1 MDSADE
7 AIVYYNPHTI
17 EHKKLKS
24 ISEEQVR
31 SAFQR
36 DDLKIFTDSSA
47 LKKYL
52 LEKKYADTVLLL
64 MSSGTFDGINL
75 EELAKTISR

>member
-1 MDSADE
+1 
-7 AIVYYNPHTI
+7 
-17 EHKKLKS
+17 
-24 ISEEQVR
+24 
-31 SAFQR
+31 
-36 DDLKIFTDSSA
+36 LKIFTDSSA